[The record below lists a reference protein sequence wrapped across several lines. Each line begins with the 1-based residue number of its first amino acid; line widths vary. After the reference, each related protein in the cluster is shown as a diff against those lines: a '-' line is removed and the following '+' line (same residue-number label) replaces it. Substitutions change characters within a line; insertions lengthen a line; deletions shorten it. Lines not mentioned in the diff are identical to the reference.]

1 MDFLKNVSIREKL
14 NRIVMLT
21 TSVALLLAALGFF
34 LYDLLAFRNT
44 EVHELASVAD
54 IIGANSTASLQFQ
67 DTATGRETLET
78 LSIDPRVV
86 SAALYTLEGKIFVSY
101 NRDRNQK
108 VAPPDRPRET
118 GNFFEKGQ
126 ILIFRPILLNGKKI
140 GTIFIHSDLQN
151 LYDRLQQYGIIV
163 FMVLVI
169 SLLGAFLLSS
179 QLQKA
184 ISSPILNLAHLAN
197 RVSTERNYALRA
209 VNESQDEIGDLVIQ
223 FNDMLSQIQDRDI
236 ALQEAYDALEGKV
249 RERTLD
255 LEKEIQIRRKSES
268 ALRES
273 EERLR
278 SILDH
283 ATAVVYMK
291 DIDLRYVLV
300 NRQFEKVFGLSNEQV
315 RGKTDSEIF
324 SKDLADRRIDRD
336 RRVLESGQPLEVEE
350 QLQVGNKTETYISI
364 KFPLRDSHGKI
375 YAVCG
380 LDTNI
385 TDRKNFEM
393 ELQNAKIEAESAN
406 SAKTTFIAN
415 MSHEIRTP
423 LNAIMGYSQILRR
436 DPTLSPEHYKALE
449 RIDTSGK
456 NLLSIINDIL
466 DISKIEAGRMELR
479 PINFN
484 MNRVIEDI
492 NTLFKLKC
500 EEKDLILEAT
510 PLPEDRCQLY
520 GDEEKIRQVL
530 INLLANA
537 VKFTDSGTIALNIIS
552 ETNDQWRFEVKDSG
566 KGISPEAQKTI
577 FEPFKQDAEG
587 IKKGGTGLGL
597 AISRR
602 QVLLMGSELYVD
614 SKLNDGSCFY
624 FTLRLPAAKEK
635 PESVEKEG
643 GKGKEV
649 LRLSDDH
656 PVKALVADDNPDNR
670 AVLAHL
676 LKNIGVHVIEAEN
689 GLIALEKVRKHSPDI
704 IFMDI
709 RMPVMD
715 GRQAIHEII
724 SEFGQDR
731 YKIVTIS
738 ASAMQHDREE
748 YLALGSH
755 EVVLKPFRAEEVF
768 ECLKNLLNVEFV
780 YSEASPL
787 SAEPQV
793 SHDMDYSQIH
803 IPEAIHQ
810 SLKEAAELHYV
821 TRIRQSLPLLVQS
834 GEEGKKL
841 ADNLNLYL
849 KNYDM
854 KKILTILNQVNSKG

>member
-1 MDFLKNVSIREKL
+1 M
-14 NRIVMLT
+14 
-21 TSVALLLAALGFF
+21 
-34 LYDLLAFRNT
+34 RNT
-44 EVHELASVAD
+44 S
-54 IIGANSTASLQFQ
+54 F
-67 DTATGRETLET
+67 
-78 LSIDPRVV
+78 P
-86 SAALYTLEGKIFVSY
+86 F
-101 NRDRNQK
+101 
-108 VAPPDRPRET
+108 PP
-118 GNFFEKGQ
+118 
-126 ILIFRPILLNGKKI
+126 
-140 GTIFIHSDLQN
+140 
-151 LYDRLQQYGIIV
+151 
-163 FMVLVI
+163 
-169 SLLGAFLLSS
+169 
-179 QLQKA
+179 
-184 ISSPILNLAHLAN
+184 
-197 RVSTERNYALRA
+197 
-209 VNESQDEIGDLVIQ
+209 
-223 FNDMLSQIQDRDI
+223 
-236 ALQEAYDALEGKV
+236 
-249 RERTLD
+249 
-255 LEKEIQIRRKSES
+255 
-268 ALRES
+268 
-273 EERLR
+273 
-278 SILDH
+278 
-283 ATAVVYMK
+283 
-291 DIDLRYVLV
+291 
-300 NRQFEKVFGLSNEQV
+300 
-315 RGKTDSEIF
+315 
-324 SKDLADRRIDRD
+324 
-336 RRVLESGQPLEVEE
+336 
-350 QLQVGNKTETYISI
+350 
-364 KFPLRDSHGKI
+364 
-375 YAVCG
+375 
-380 LDTNI
+380 
-385 TDRKNFEM
+385 
-393 ELQNAKIEAESAN
+393 
-406 SAKTTFIAN
+406 
-415 MSHEIRTP
+415 
-423 LNAIMGYSQILRR
+423 
-436 DPTLSPEHYKALE
+436 LSPEHYKALE

-479 PINFN
+479 PVNFN

-500 EEKDLILEAT
+500 EEKGLILETT
-510 PLPEDRCQLY
+510 PLPENRCRLY

-552 ETNDQWRFEVKDSG
+552 ETNDQCRFEVKDSG

-635 PESVEKEG
+635 QESEKKEG

-649 LRLSDDH
+649 LRISDDH

-676 LKNIGVHVIEAEN
+676 LKNIGVQVIEAEN

-724 SEFGQDR
+724 SEFGHDR

-755 EVVLKPFRAEEVF
+755 EVVLKPFRADEVF

-787 SAEPQV
+787 NAEPQV